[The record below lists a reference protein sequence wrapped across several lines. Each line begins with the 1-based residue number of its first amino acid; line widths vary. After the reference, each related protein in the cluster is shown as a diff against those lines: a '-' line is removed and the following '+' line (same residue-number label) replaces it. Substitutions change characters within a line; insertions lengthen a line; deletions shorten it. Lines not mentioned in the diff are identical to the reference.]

1 MLNEKMINKVLDKQW
16 NNNITFPEV
25 TRVIKK
31 DDYKT
36 INQIKKE
43 SMEDVFNFL
52 VEYQQKNNTTTI
64 DISHVESFL
73 RQKVGDYIC

>member
-16 NNNITFPEV
+16 NNNITFPEF

-52 VEYQQKNNTTTI
+52 VDYKEKNNTSTI